1 MVYFVDPRYTRAG
14 IVLLCA
20 FIDLICSVMAVYV
33 TNKLCI
39 LLVYIIYILLFK
51 NKCTILNHI
60 IDIMYETMLVSSYG
74 MAIVFA
80 VAFERTF
87 IIQYAQDLVIQEKEK
102 DDTINTSFSTVGFK
116 HDLLV
121 YHNYW
126 ALFCLQLCL
135 DKGELNCM
143 YYLQRINSLLGYDQ
157 GKLNCMCSLQRIE
170 GSILDYGR
178 QASGKSSESKHSE
191 RLGYVSLAS
200 TR

>member
-1 MVYFVDPRYTRAG
+1 MKPCWWV
-14 IVLLCA
+14 
-20 FIDLICSVMAVYV
+20 V
-33 TNKLCI
+33 TAWQSFLQWP
-39 LLVYIIYILLFK
+39 
-51 NKCTILNHI
+51 
-60 IDIMYETMLVSSYG
+60 
-74 MAIVFA
+74 
-80 VAFERTF
+80 FESTF
-87 IIQYAQDLVIQEKEK
+87 IIQYAQDLVIQEK

-143 YYLQRINSLLGYDQ
+143 YYLQRINSLLGYDKE
-157 GKLNCMCSLQRIE
+157 KLNCMCSLQRIE

-191 RLGYVSLAS
+191 RLGIRESGLHQVISAPCLADADWALYWVSPVTGYQGA
-200 TR
+200 